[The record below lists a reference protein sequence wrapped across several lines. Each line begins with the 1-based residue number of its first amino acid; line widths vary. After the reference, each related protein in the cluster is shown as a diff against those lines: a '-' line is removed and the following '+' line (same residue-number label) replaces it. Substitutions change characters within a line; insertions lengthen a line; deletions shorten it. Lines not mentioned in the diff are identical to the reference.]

1 MRAISESASA
11 AILELC
17 IHTGDAFW
25 RQQGFANGHL
35 AASSVLAELAG
46 KLPALSDALLAAE
59 TALQAGLADFR
70 RLSSPLSKLVLSLA
84 SQILKLKHPSIL
96 EQLPQL
102 LFIPMVFSRHAPAS
116 HQYCT

>member
-46 KLPALSDALLAAE
+46 KLPALSDALV
-59 TALQAGLADFR
+59 
-70 RLSSPLSKLVLSLA
+70 RLY
-84 SQILKLKHPSIL
+84 LKLPLAWRIFGGSA
-96 EQLPQL
+96 
-102 LFIPMVFSRHAPAS
+102 AP
-116 HQYCT
+116 